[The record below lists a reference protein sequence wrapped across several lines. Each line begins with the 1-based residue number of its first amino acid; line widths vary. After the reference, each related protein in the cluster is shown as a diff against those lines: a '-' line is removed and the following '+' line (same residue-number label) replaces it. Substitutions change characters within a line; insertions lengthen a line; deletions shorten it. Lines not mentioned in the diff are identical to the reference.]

1 MPLNNPSRRISPLD
15 LNNNVTIGVAFPL
28 DETNV
33 FNSTETLMDQAKS
46 NLLNLLLTAPGERV
60 NLPEFGVGLKH
71 LLFEQNIDLKTL
83 RAKIATQAAF
93 YVPNISVID
102 VQTSLSESQSVL
114 FVSVS
119 YRSLLD
125 NSVDAVQLNFN
136 S

>member
-1 MPLNNPSRRISPLD
+1 MPLIQGIRKSPLD
-15 LNNNVTIGVAFPL
+15 LNNNVKIGVAFPL

-125 NSVDAVQLNFN
+125 NSVYAVQLNFN